1 VTRDESDG
9 IGLSFVRDVDFELEF
24 GVTRQRVQG
33 EVRIA
38 ALEFPC
44 TRGQA
49 VSYRAYRLC
58 AMRPWRWPPL
68 LFPWQIFHSGATH
81 LKTVA
86 RERLLC

>member
-1 VTRDESDG
+1 MSA
-9 IGLSFVRDVDFELEF
+9 LSSSAVSSMLLVRTA
-24 GVTRQRVQG
+24 TRQRVQG

>member
-1 VTRDESDG
+1 MSA
-9 IGLSFVRDVDFELEF
+9 LSSGAVSSMLLVRTA
-24 GVTRQRVQG
+24 TRQRVQG

-44 TRGQA
+44 PRVQA
-49 VSYRAYRLC
+49 VAYRAYRLC
-58 AMRPWRWPPL
+58 AMRPWRWPSL
-68 LFPWQIFHSGATH
+68 LVPWQIFHSGATH